1 MVKKVIENIIKRG
14 IKHAKDI
21 VTKPTPGQK
30 QTKSGVKG
38 MRNYRTGQRT
48 AALVGAGV
56 KAVPAK
62 TKIDKLKEQRKNA
75 KTKIEKMKLT
85 KRIDEGLLK
94 IKQAELDAVRLKRKK
109 GVKKSIRPT
118 ARKLK

>member
-1 MVKKVIENIIKRG
+1 
-14 IKHAKDI
+14 
-21 VTKPTPGQK
+21 
-30 QTKSGVKG
+30 SGVKG

-48 AALVGAGV
+48 AALVGAGAI
-56 KAVPAK
+56 AVPAK
-62 TKIDKLKEQRKNA
+62 NKIDKLKEQRKNA

-85 KRIDEGLLK
+85 KRIDDGLLK
-94 IKQAELDAVRLKRKK
+94 IKQAELDAARLKRKK

>member
-1 MVKKVIENIIKRG
+1 MVKKIIKNIVEG
-14 IKHAKDI
+14 VVKHAKDI
-21 VTKPTPGQK
+21 VTKPTPVQK

-48 AALVGAGV
+48 AALVGAG
-56 KAVPAK
+56 AVAGPAK
-62 TKIDKLKEQRKNA
+62 IKIDKLKEQRKNA

-94 IKQAELDAVRLKRKK
+94 IKQAELDAARLKRKK